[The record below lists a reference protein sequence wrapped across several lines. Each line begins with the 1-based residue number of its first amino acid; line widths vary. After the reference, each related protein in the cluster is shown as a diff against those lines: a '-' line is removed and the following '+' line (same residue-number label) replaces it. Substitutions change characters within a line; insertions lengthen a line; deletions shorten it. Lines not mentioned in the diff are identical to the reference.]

1 MIRALALAVALSFAA
16 PAVASD
22 FLVKCVSGCP
32 QTLKAGAL
40 KADPPLP
47 TDIWWVGPSLG
58 LSLFA
63 RDSQTKTW
71 ESGVVLAFNYGIF
84 WRPTWSPTSSFLS
97 LNMGL
102 AAGNIS
108 AFTGV
113 STFDI
118 TIPFTIGFMDIIAVG
133 IGPRF
138 KMATT
143 PAMQD
148 SVSLVTFVG
157 LATSFG
163 GP

>member
-1 MIRALALAVALSFAA
+1 MKKIALVVALAFAT
-16 PAVASD
+16 PAFSSD

-32 QTLKAGAL
+32 QLAKASAL
-40 KADPPLP
+40 RLDAVPVDV
-47 TDIWWVGPSLG
+47 WWVGPSLG

-63 RDSQTKTW
+63 RDSATKTW
-71 ESGVVLAFNYGIF
+71 ESGVSLAFNYGIF

-108 AFTGV
+108 AFTGS

-118 TIPFTIGFMDIIAVG
+118 TLPFTVGIMDIIAVG

-138 KMATT
+138 KMATSPT
-143 PAMQD
+143 TKD
-148 SVSLVTFVG
+148 SVSLVTFIG

-163 GP
+163 VP